1 MLNENLCTGI
11 TVNLIKRNASALML
25 PMIAESNHSAHWF
38 CLRSQTKREHIA
50 AAHLSAIAGIEVFCP
65 RIRVYKKTKL
75 GKKPYTEA
83 LFPAY
88 LFAKFNAQQHYRQ
101 VIHIPGVTGIV
112 GSGHKRVI
120 ADDTIRDLQQSLP
133 ETILESPDP
142 SLEVGAHV
150 EIIEGGLKGLHAT
163 VLAHLPAKRR
173 VEVLLDFLGR
183 EIKVLTD
190 YESIFLAAE

>member
-1 MLNENLCTGI
+1 
-11 TVNLIKRNASALML
+11 
-25 PMIAESNHSAHWF
+25 MIADSKHSAHWF
-38 CLRSQTKREHIA
+38 CLRSQPKREHIA
-50 AAHLSAIAGIEVFCP
+50 AALLGAIEGIEVFCP

-83 LFPAY
+83 LFPSY

-101 VIHIPGVTGIV
+101 VIHTPGVTGII
-112 GSGHKRVI
+112 GTGKKRVI
-120 ADDTIRDLQQSLP
+120 AEAVIQDLQNSLP

-142 SLEVGAHV
+142 SLEVGAQV

-163 VLAHLPAKRR
+163 VLAHLPAKKR

-190 YESIFLAAE
+190 YASIFLAAE

>member
-1 MLNENLCTGI
+1 MT
-11 TVNLIKRNASALML
+11 
-25 PMIAESNHSAHWF
+25 AESNHNAHWF

-50 AAHLSAIAGIEVFCP
+50 AALLGAIEDIEVFCP
-65 RIRVYKKTKL
+65 RIRAYKKTKL

-88 LFAKFNAQQHYRQ
+88 LFAKFDAQQHYRQ
-101 VIHIPGVTGIV
+101 VIHTPGVTGII
-112 GSGHKRVI
+112 GTGQKRVI
-120 ADDTIRDLQQSLP
+120 PEDVIRDLQRSLP

-142 SLEVGAHV
+142 SLAVGAQV
-150 EIIEGGLKGLHAT
+150 EIIEGGLKGLQAT
-163 VLAHLPAKRR
+163 VLAHLPAKNR

>member
-1 MLNENLCTGI
+1 MCST
-11 TVNLIKRNASALML
+11 KMMNASK
-25 PMIAESNHSAHWF
+25 HSAYWF
-38 CLRSQTKREHIA
+38 CLRTQTKREHIA
-50 AAHLSAIAGIEVFCP
+50 AALLGAIDGIEVFCP

-101 VIHIPGVTGIV
+101 VIHTPGVRGII

-120 ADDTIRDLQQSLP
+120 AEDIIHELQRSVP

-142 SLEVGAHV
+142 SLEVGAQV

-163 VLAHLPAKRR
+163 VLAHLPAKKR

-190 YESIFLAAE
+190 YASIFLAAE